1 MSQPISFI
9 NINNRAINNN
19 FVCLTMGI
27 KTLYIYL
34 IKKYIP
40 PFLATLFIA
49 MFIFFMIFLFTYI
62 DEIVGKGI
70 DNVTLAKMFGYI
82 FVTFLPPSMPLAILL
97 SSIMTFGNLGES
109 YELASMK
116 SAGLS
121 LLSIMRPLLIL
132 ILILSGF
139 CFLFNNYTL
148 PYINLK
154 AGHLLYD
161 VRSSK
166 PAISL
171 KESLFYNG
179 IEGYSIRIGK
189 KDDDG
194 ITIHNV
200 LIYDHTAGKGNTAQM
215 YAKDGQIA
223 MSKDKKFLNIKLF
236 NGTRYEQP
244 VNDAKQERTRPNMIM
259 HFCEQEVK
267 IDLSKIK
274 IQQSDEVIFRNN
286 AGMMDLKLLAQ
297 YNDTT
302 IKQIEQTHT
311 QTYNQFS
318 NLYYFQKSLSL
329 IKKLDSSKSKALVP
343 FDTYLAKR
351 SSSEKKNLVE
361 SALNMARS
369 ADSFLTS
376 KINEDDA
383 HIFQQANFI
392 VEWHKKFT
400 VSFACIILFFVGA
413 PLGAIVRKGG
423 FGMPVVISVFLFIT
437 YHVISISCEKM
448 ILQDKLNAIVGM
460 WIGSTVFLPIGIWLS
475 IKAANDSPLFDA
487 TAYTDFFRK
496 LLKKTTKKNASV
508 TAY

>member
-1 MSQPISFI
+1 MPIKI
-9 NINNRAINNN
+9 
-19 FVCLTMGI
+19 LH
-27 KTLYIYL
+27 IYL

-40 PFLATLFIA
+40 PFVATLFIG

-70 DNVTLAKMFGYI
+70 DNLTLAKMFAYI
-82 FVTFLPPSMPLAILL
+82 FVTFLSPSMPLAILL

-121 LLSIMRPLLIL
+121 LLSIMKPILVLI
-132 ILILSGF
+132 IGLSCF
-139 CFLFNNYTL
+139 CFLFSNYTL
-148 PYINLK
+148 PYVNLK
-154 AGHLLYD
+154 AGKLLYD

-171 KESLFYNG
+171 KESVFYNG

-194 ITIHNV
+194 ISIHNV
-200 LIYDHTAGKGNTAQM
+200 FIYDHTAGHGNTTQM

-223 MSKDKKFLNIKLF
+223 MSVDKKFLVIKLF
-236 NGTRYEQP
+236 NGTRYSQSMED
-244 VNDAKQERTRPNMIM
+244 VKQERTRPNMIM
-259 HFCEQEVK
+259 YFKEQEVK

-274 IQQSDEVIFRNN
+274 MQQTDEVLFKNN
-286 AGMMDLKLLAQ
+286 AGMMNLKLLSQ
-297 YNDTT
+297 YSDTT
-302 IKQIEQTHT
+302 VKYRQQSYTQI
-311 QTYNQFS
+311 YRQFS
-318 NLYYFQKSLSL
+318 SLYYFQRSLKQCKLNDSL
-329 IKKLDSSKSKALVP
+329 QNKEIEYIDV
-343 FDTYLAKR
+343 YLSR
-351 SSSEKKNLVE
+351 LNSNSKKNIIE

-369 ADSFLTS
+369 ADSYLTS
-376 KINEDDA
+376 KISEEDNQ
-383 HIFQQANFI
+383 IFQQANFA

-400 VSFACIILFFVGA
+400 LSFACIILFFVGA

-448 ILQDKLNAIVGM
+448 VLQDKLDAIVGM
-460 WIGSTVFLPIGIWLS
+460 WIGSTIFLPIGIWLS

-487 TAYTDFFRK
+487 NIYSDFFRK
-496 LLKKTTKKNASV
+496 LLKKIPNKYAPAATH
-508 TAY
+508 